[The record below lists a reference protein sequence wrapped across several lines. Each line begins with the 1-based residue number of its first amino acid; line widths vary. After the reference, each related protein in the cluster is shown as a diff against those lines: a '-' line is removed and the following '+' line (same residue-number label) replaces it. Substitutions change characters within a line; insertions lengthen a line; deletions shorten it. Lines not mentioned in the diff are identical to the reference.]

1 MSEHPE
7 PVVIGAYQTEFEAN
21 IVRNQL
27 RSEGIPSEV
36 LGGSLGGMRA
46 EAPGLVEVLVPADQA
61 DRARALLEAEGGD
74 GPG

>member
-21 IVRNQL
+21 VVCNQL
-27 RSEGIPSEV
+27 RSEGIPSQV
-36 LGGSLGGMRA
+36 VGGSLGGMRA

-61 DRARALLEAEGGD
+61 ARARALLDSSED
-74 GPG
+74 GSD